1 MRIMKMS
8 KNKDD
13 IDNFVAEM
21 TKLSR
26 KYGLAIH
33 GFDGGSYLS
42 ECENMAHIIC
52 EDGDFWWNEKEQKY
66 EIKNIKI

>member
-1 MRIMKMS
+1 ML

-26 KYGLAIH
+26 KYGLAVH

-42 ECENMAHIIC
+42 ECGNAAHIIC
-52 EDGDFWWNEKEQKY
+52 EDGDFWWM
-66 EIKNIKI
+66 